1 MSEVRKIIE
10 RAKKEGRSLLEHEA
24 KAIVEKYDIPVTR
37 VRVAHNIDEAVKAA
51 EEIGYP
57 VVLKIVS
64 PDIIHKSD
72 VGGVIVGIKDAKGVK
87 EAYKRI
93 LANVKEKKPEAR
105 VVGILVQE
113 YAPQG
118 LEVIIG
124 LIRDPQFG
132 PTVMFGL
139 GGVFVEIFKDVSFRV
154 APLTEQDA
162 EDMINEIRGKP
173 LLFGY
178 RGSEPVDVEAI
189 KDALIK
195 AGKIGL
201 EIEEIAEMDLNPTM
215 AYPNGIKVV
224 DARIILR

>member
-1 MSEVRKIIE
+1 MIEVKRIIE
-10 RAKKEGRSLLEHEA
+10 RAKQEGRSLLEHEA
-24 KAIVEKYDIPVTR
+24 KAIVESYGIRVTK
-37 VRVAHNIDEAVKAA
+37 VQVTHSIDEAIRAA

-72 VGGVIVGIKDAKGVK
+72 VGGVIVNIKDPEGVK
-87 EAYKRI
+87 EAYERI
-93 LANVKEKKPEAR
+93 LTNVKQKMPDAK

-113 YAPQG
+113 FAPQG

-139 GGVFVEIFKDVSFRV
+139 GGIFVEIFKDVSFRI

-162 EDMINEIRGKP
+162 EDMINEIRAKP
-173 LLFGY
+173 LLYGY
-178 RGSEPVDVEAI
+178 RGSEPVDVDAI

-195 AGKIGL
+195 TGRMGL

-215 AYPNGIKVV
+215 VYPNGIKVV

>member
-1 MSEVRKIIE
+1 MSEARKIIE
-10 RAKKEGRSLLEHEA
+10 KAKQEGRNLLEHEA
-24 KAIVEKYDIPVTR
+24 KTIVATYNIPVTK
-37 VRVAHNIDEAVKAA
+37 VRVAHNIDEAVDAA

-57 VVLKIVS
+57 GVLKIVS
-64 PDIIHKSD
+64 PDRIHKSD
-72 VGGVIVGIKDAKGVK
+72 IGGVIVGIKDSKGVK
-87 EAYKRI
+87 EAYERI
-93 LANVKEKKPEAR
+93 LNNVKQKKPDAK

-118 LEVIIG
+118 VEVIIG

-162 EDMINEIRGKP
+162 EDMINEIRAKP

-201 EIEEIAEMDLNPTM
+201 EIEEIVEMDLNPTI

>member
-1 MSEVRKIIE
+1 MIEVKRIIE
-10 RAKKEGRSLLEHEA
+10 RAKQEGRSLLEHEA
-24 KAIVEKYDIPVTR
+24 KAIVESYDIPVTK
-37 VRVAHNIDEAVKAA
+37 VRVAHNIDEAIEAA

-72 VGGVIVGIKDAKGVK
+72 IGGVIVNIKDSKGVR
-87 EAYKRI
+87 EAYERI
-93 LANVKEKKPEAR
+93 LTNVKQKKPDAK

-113 YAPQG
+113 FAPQG

-162 EDMINEIRGKP
+162 EDMINEIRAKP
-173 LLFGY
+173 LLYGY

-195 AGKIGL
+195 AGKMGL

>member
-1 MSEVRKIIE
+1 MIEIKRMIE
-10 RAKKEGRSLLEHEA
+10 RAKQEGRGLLEHEA
-24 KAIVEKYDIPVTR
+24 KAVVEGYGIPVTK
-37 VRVAHNIDEAVKAA
+37 VRVAHSVDEAIKAA
-51 EEIGYP
+51 EEIGFP
-57 VVLKIVS
+57 VVLKIIS

-72 VGGVIVGIKDAKGVK
+72 VGGVIVNIKDSAGVK
-87 EAYKRI
+87 KAYEMI
-93 LANVKEKKPEAR
+93 LANVKKNKPDAK
-105 VVGILVQE
+105 VVGMLVQE
-113 YAPQG
+113 FAPQG

-139 GGVFVEIFKDVSFRV
+139 GGVFVEVFKDVSFRV
-154 APLTEQDA
+154 APLTEHDA
-162 EDMINEIRGKP
+162 EDMINEIKAKP
-173 LLFGY
+173 LLYGY
-178 RGSEPVDVEAI
+178 RGSEPVDIEAI

-195 AGKIGL
+195 VGEMGL

>member
-1 MSEVRKIIE
+1 MSNVREIIE
-10 RAKKEGRSLLEHEA
+10 RAKRDGRNLLEHEA
-24 KAIVEKYDIPVTR
+24 KAIVREYGIPVTR
-37 VRVAHNIDEAVKAA
+37 VSLARSEEEAVKEA
-51 EEIGYP
+51 ERIGYP

-72 VGGVIVGIKDAKGVK
+72 VGGVIVNLKTPKEVR
-87 EAYKRI
+87 EAYNRI
-93 LANVKEKKPEAR
+93 ISNVRNKKPEAKI
-105 VVGILVQE
+105 VGVLVQE

-139 GGVFVEIFKDVSFRV
+139 GGVFVEIFKDVSFRI

-162 EDMINEIRGKP
+162 EDMINEIKAKP
-173 LLFGY
+173 LLYGY
-178 RGSEPVDVEAI
+178 RGSPPVDIDSI

-195 AGKIGL
+195 AGRMGL

>member
-1 MSEVRKIIE
+1 MIEVKRIIE
-10 RAKKEGRSLLEHEA
+10 RAKQEGRSLLEHEA
-24 KAIVEKYDIPVTR
+24 KAIVESYDIPVTK
-37 VRVAHNIDEAVKAA
+37 VRVVHNIDEAIEAA

-72 VGGVIVGIKDAKGVK
+72 IGGVIVNIKDSKGVRD
-87 EAYKRI
+87 AYERI
-93 LANVKEKKPEAR
+93 LTNVKQKKPDAK

-113 YAPQG
+113 FAPQG

-162 EDMINEIRGKP
+162 EDMINEIRAKP
-173 LLFGY
+173 LLYGY

-195 AGKIGL
+195 AGKMGL

>member
-1 MSEVRKIIE
+1 MIEVKRIIE
-10 RAKKEGRSLLEHEA
+10 RAKQEGRSLLEHEA
-24 KAIVEKYDIPVTR
+24 KAIVESYDIPVTK
-37 VRVAHNIDEAVKAA
+37 VRVTHSIDEAIRAA

-72 VGGVIVGIKDAKGVK
+72 VGGVIVNIKDSEGVK
-87 EAYKRI
+87 EAYERI
-93 LANVKEKKPEAR
+93 LTNVKQKMPDAK

-113 YAPQG
+113 FAPQG

-139 GGVFVEIFKDVSFRV
+139 GGVFVEIFKDVSFRI

-162 EDMINEIRGKP
+162 EDMINEIRAKP
-173 LLFGY
+173 LLYGY
-178 RGSEPVDVEAI
+178 RGSEPVDVDAI

-195 AGKIGL
+195 TGRMGL

-215 AYPNGIKVV
+215 VYPNGIKVV

>member
-1 MSEVRKIIE
+1 MIEVKRIIE
-10 RAKKEGRSLLEHEA
+10 RAKQEGRSLLEHEA
-24 KAIVEKYDIPVTR
+24 KAIVESYDIPVTK
-37 VRVAHNIDEAVKAA
+37 VRVTHSIDEAIRAA

-72 VGGVIVGIKDAKGVK
+72 VGGVIVNIKDSEGVK
-87 EAYKRI
+87 EAYERI
-93 LANVKEKKPEAR
+93 LTNVKQKMPDAK

-113 YAPQG
+113 FAPQG
-118 LEVIIG
+118 LEVIMG

-139 GGVFVEIFKDVSFRV
+139 GGVFVEIFKDVSFRI

-162 EDMINEIRGKP
+162 EDMINEIRAKP
-173 LLFGY
+173 LLYGY
-178 RGSEPVDVEAI
+178 RGSEPVDVDAI

-195 AGKIGL
+195 TGRMGL

-215 AYPNGIKVV
+215 VYPNGIKVV